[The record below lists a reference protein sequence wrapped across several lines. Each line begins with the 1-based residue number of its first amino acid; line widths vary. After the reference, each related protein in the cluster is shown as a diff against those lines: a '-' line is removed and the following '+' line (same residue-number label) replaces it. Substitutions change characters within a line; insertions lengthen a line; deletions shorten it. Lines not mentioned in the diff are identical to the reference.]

1 MKKII
6 LGTTMLKQEEK
17 YSSENSVD
25 ILPGEIDEKA
35 TEECDTPLLTENY
48 SEESASSAS
57 IMQDSK
63 EKISDKKSKEVQI
76 VEENVWER
84 EENAKYF
91 RMSDGTCKAVFYSEP
106 IHFYDESEHCYKE
119 IDNTLEVS
127 EKDESEEED
136 FCGYKNHC
144 GRAKVKFARSASENN
159 LMCVQKDG
167 HKLFWRFLGKGQKES
182 KNLFSDFVGKMPAE
196 AKLCKDEVLKQVKM
210 QPEKEDKHF
219 AFAKK
224 LRDKIKYE
232 NIVSGTDL
240 EYTLTGGKIKEDIIV
255 KERASCY
262 EYAFILRAEN
272 LDMELSSDG
281 ASVEFFVTKFN
292 EDGSTEKSVI
302 FRMPSAYMYDA
313 NGARCE
319 DVVYDIEEI
328 GTEKYLLKIVPNAEW
343 INAEERAFPVII
355 DPTISTSDVWA
366 IQTVSLSEGGSKYIG
381 GYERVSWK
389 GETTNICS
397 YIKLNIPSMTNVRIL
412 NAMLQLQFYDYT
424 DSELEVRRI
433 TSDWDIETVQ
443 WDNRPSYSSEVEGCY
458 SFHRLSSIMN
468 NPEDKIVSIDLTRM
482 ARDGFSVL
490 KKGIALEIK
499 TTGTVRFYSETTQS
513 ENVFKPALT
522 MTYTSTKAIVG
533 SKQQKNSVNRA
544 GTGVLDLYTRNLQF
558 LHEDIKL
565 DGERMPLNIVHIYNS
580 KFATRMGIVSSTGL
594 PGDNTGMGYGWKTN
608 LHQYIFAYNSMGNED
623 EFSAR
628 AKYIYID
635 QLGNENI
642 LSETKLNAN
651 GYKEITDDSGKL
663 IYDDENRI
671 LKDKSGNKLYFDNFG
686 RLYRL
691 EDGFGNRTN
700 ISFLSDGRMYA
711 VEDGAGRVAWFNYNG
726 VSSTSTEGA
735 LLSSISYAQSK
746 RIIRFEYNV
755 DKKLTKIKYQ
765 DGTCSE
771 YTYGE
776 SGISNYLTSI
786 RDQTGYKLNYQYD
799 DDKITIRE
807 SSNISKIADNS
818 VTTCAEKYG
827 NQVEIT
833 FVGNRTYIKGKDG
846 KRLVHVFDDSGTAY
860 CSYVDQGTSTG
871 GNIINVVNDIEC
883 ISSEGDT
890 SYQVSAHRD
899 AKNHVLNG
907 SFTEGNFGW
916 LNSGLTENDS
926 VTTVAS
932 AQGTHAFKIWGELR
946 KTKYITQNVNV
957 PDGIDNFIFYGFAK
971 AHSLSPL
978 IRVYINEEGESQE
991 DFPKFLLSA
1000 QIFYKDATSEP
1011 VRSVNFNYLEEEWQ
1025 FAAVGVSRSEENK
1038 GKEINYI
1045 TIRAEYSNNQ
1055 NDVYFDNFGLVA
1067 GRFTKQKVIPNYVLE
1082 RNGAYYD
1089 LSQITA
1095 VKYTTEELLGI
1106 QSWETKDTHKDGKL
1120 ILTFTDVDRMI
1131 RQTVKDGLGCVYI
1144 GGELISNKAAIGELF
1159 WGDEIAKISFV
1170 IGGQNYNAF
1179 DFILRSTP
1187 SIQVEDGSGRTVEMK
1202 TDANGNITKSTVIGE
1217 DGLRFET
1224 QYTYQNGK
1232 QKKQKDLYS
1241 GIQSENT
1248 YDSHGNLSVSR
1259 VRNIYELDTTES
1271 MISNYS
1277 YNNNGNTLY
1286 SENGSRGNGFET
1298 ITVFNNTF
1306 GRLEYMTL
1314 PDGTK
1319 INYNYYSDDSL
1330 QSMSTTVGTDVVA
1343 NTYNY
1348 TRGLLT
1354 KVVCNNNEY
1363 KFEYDGF
1370 GRQTK
1375 TTVNGTEFVGNE
1387 YYDQSQYNSAFEDTF
1402 NYSKIT
1408 YNIGNG
1414 KSYSEKTIYNKS
1426 GAPISLQRDGAMAAE
1441 LLRIS
1446 YDDYG
1451 RVEYMYDKAMGA
1463 SKITTCHYTYK
1474 DDGGLDKVTMTG
1486 YRTGELQDTFDRSG
1500 RQIGKR
1506 VKFGEE
1512 KNYTFGYEKD
1522 GNNTVPG
1529 NRLVA
1534 VGLPTGKEVTYDY
1547 DSLGRFKKRSI
1558 ATSGHAV
1565 TETYSY
1571 LKSNYNPNICQND
1584 RTTEFVSTVQY
1595 GGYNYSANAFYTY
1608 DKRGNISEVV
1618 DNGKTYR
1625 YQYDGLDRLVR
1636 EDNQYMNFTKVY
1648 EYDANGNIVKITKY
1662 DYTTAETLSGG
1673 QVTSYSYDTGA
1684 HKDRLVKITY
1694 SDGRVENFS
1703 SYDFL
1708 GNPCSYRGIVIEW
1721 ERGRQM
1727 ARYRDVQYSYDV
1739 SGIRQEKQVGS
1750 LLHKYYTDGG
1760 RIYKEERGNDTLWY
1774 HYDNTGITG
1783 IEYNGTAYYFQKN
1796 LQGDVVRIYDG
1807 NGNLKAQYFYDAW
1820 GNHRICDEFGADIT
1834 EDVITPEMSFT
1845 FATHIGR
1852 VNPFR
1857 YRGYYYDEETNLYYL
1872 QSRYYDPTV
1881 CRFINADDVAY
1892 IAPETL
1898 NGLNVF
1904 AYCGNNPV
1912 MNVDPNGKFFWL
1924 PLLAV
1929 IGVSALTGAIDGGI
1943 TAAMNGQNFWLGFA
1957 AGAIG
1962 GAVGG
1967 VIGYFLAPLGSWGNL
1982 LGRVVSSVIYNVA
1995 NEFFQTGT
2003 LGNMD
2008 LGLFAVDIVADAV
2021 FSMLYIEGA
2030 QNIGAKI
2037 SRLAGGKLVDA
2048 LKESVTSLVI
2058 GGGDAIVDIIQTATW
2073 FNKKIQEKIRNGTF
2087 FRSI

>member
-1 MKKII
+1 
-6 LGTTMLKQEEK
+6 
-17 YSSENSVD
+17 
-25 ILPGEIDEKA
+25 
-35 TEECDTPLLTENY
+35 
-48 SEESASSAS
+48 
-57 IMQDSK
+57 MQDSK
-63 EKISDKKSKEVQI
+63 EKIFDKKSKEVQI

-144 GRAKVKFARSASENN
+144 GRAKVKFARFASENN

-167 HKLFWRFLGKGQKES
+167 HKLFWSFLGKGQKES
-182 KNLFSDFVGKMPAE
+182 KNLSSDFVGKMSAE
-196 AKLCKDEVLKQVKM
+196 AKLCKDEVLKQVKIKS
-210 QPEKEDKHF
+210 EKEDKHF

-513 ENVFKPALT
+513 ENVFKPAFT

-533 SKQQKNSVNRA
+533 SKQQKNGVNRA

-691 EDGFGNRTN
+691 EDGFGNKTN

-746 RIIRFEYNV
+746 RIVRFEYNV

-833 FVGNRTYIKGKDG
+833 FVGNKTYIKGEDG

-883 ISSEGDT
+883 MSSEGDT
-890 SYQVSAHRD
+890 SYQISATRD
-899 AKNHVLNG
+899 AKNYVLNG
-907 SFTEGNFGW
+907 SFAEGAFGW
-916 LNSGLTENDS
+916 FNSGLAENDS
-926 VTTVAS
+926 VTTAAS
-932 AQGTHAFKIWGELR
+932 AEGTHAFKIRGEFG
-946 KTKYITQNVNV
+946 KIKYITQNVNV

-978 IRVYINEEGESQE
+978 VRVHINEEGESQ
-991 DFPKFLLSA
+991 DDYPKFLLSA
-1000 QIFYKDATSEP
+1000 QIRYKDATSEP
-1011 VRSVNFNYLEEEWQ
+1011 IRSVNFNYLEEEWQ

-1106 QSWETKDTHKDGKL
+1106 QFWETKDTYKDGKS

-1144 GGELISNKAAIGELF
+1144 GGELVSNKAAIGELF
-1159 WGDEIAKISFV
+1159 WGNEIAKISFV
-1170 IGGQNYNAF
+1170 IGGQDYNAF
-1179 DFILRSTP
+1179 DFILRGAP
-1187 SIQVEDGSGRTVEMK
+1187 SIQVEDGSGTTVEMQ

-1217 DGLRFET
+1217 DGQRFET
-1224 QYTYQNGK
+1224 EYTYLNGK

-1375 TTVNGTEFVGNE
+1375 TTVNGTDVVENE

-1426 GAPISLQRDGAMAAE
+1426 GAPISLQRDGTMAAE

-1446 YDDYG
+1446 YDDYD

-1474 DDGGLDKVTMTG
+1474 DDGELDKVTMTG
-1486 YRTGELQDTFDRSG
+1486 YRTGELQDTCDRSG

-1529 NRLVA
+1529 NRLVS

-1571 LKSNYNPNICQND
+1571 LKSNYNPNICQID

-1648 EYDANGNIVKITKY
+1648 EYDANGNIVKITKH

-1684 HKDRLVKITY
+1684 HKDRLVKIIY

-1783 IEYNGTAYYFQKN
+1783 IEYNGIAYYFQKN

-1834 EDVITPEMSFT
+1834 EDVITPDMSFT

-1898 NGLNVF
+1898 NGLNLF

-1912 MNVDPNGKFFWL
+1912 MNVDPNGKFFFTIL
-1924 PLLAV
+1924 SIFASLAM
-1929 IGVSALTGAIDGGI
+1929 GALIGGI
-1943 TAAMNGQNFWLGFA
+1943 AGGIAAVSTGQNFWAGFA
-1957 AGAIG
+1957 G
-1962 GAVGG
+1962 GAVSGLISTIGMGIALVTGG
-1967 VIGYFLAPLGSWGNL
+1967 IGGLVIAGGAGFVAGFSGNIIQQGISNGWNDIDL
-1982 LGRVVSSVIYNVA
+1982 SSAINSGIISAVVNVVTFGVM
-1995 NEFFQTGT
+1995 NFTMRESI
-2003 LGNMD
+2003 
-2008 LGLFAVDIVADAV
+2008 GLFD
-2021 FSMLYIEGA
+2021 
-2030 QNIGAKI
+2030 NIFDKSIPYLTRTVNAFKI
-2037 SRLAGGKLVDA
+2037 SFEAIIATGMF
-2048 LKESVTSLVI
+2048 SLPMT
-2058 GGGDAIVDIIQTATW
+2058 IV
-2073 FNKKIQEKIRNGTF
+2073 N
-2087 FRSI
+2087 SIFEIVYPQFE